1 MKRIFTIITLTI
13 FVWGCAKKIAPQSSS
28 TPVSSNSGSAVAAP
42 ETTPKLGNSAPV
54 VNTPVAPSPSSTPVS
69 PAAIPS
75 VPSTPEGTRS
85 PTDRSGTKS
94 PEMLGQSTFNAK
106 CGKCHGL
113 KVTTD
118 YTADRWI
125 SIMQVMA
132 TKAQL
137 TEAEKENVLAYV
149 KVNAKR

>member
-1 MKRIFTIITLTI
+1 MKRIFTIITVTI
-13 FVWGCAKKIAPQSSS
+13 FVWGCAKKISPQASSAPM
-28 TPVSSNSGSAVAAP
+28 SSNSGSAVAAP
-42 ETTPKLGNSAPV
+42 EMSPKSGNSAPV
-54 VNTPVAPSPSSTPVS
+54 VNTPVMPSSTPAS

-75 VPSTPEGTRS
+75 VPSTPQGTRT
-85 PTDRSGTKS
+85 PTERSGTKS
-94 PEMLGQSTFNAK
+94 PEMLGQSTFNVK

-118 YTADRWI
+118 YTADRWV

-137 TEAEKENVLAYV
+137 TETEKENVLAYV
-149 KVNAKR
+149 KANAKR

>member
-1 MKRIFTIITLTI
+1 MKRMFTIITVTV
-13 FVWGCAKKIAPQSSS
+13 FVWGCAKKMSPQVSSAPM
-28 TPVSSNSGSAVAAP
+28 SSNSGSPVAVP
-42 ETTPKLGNSAPV
+42 DMSPKLGNSAPV
-54 VNTPVAPSPSSTPVS
+54 GNTPVTPSSTPVL
-69 PAAIPS
+69 PEVPS

-118 YTADRWI
+118 YPADRWI

-132 TKAQL
+132 AKAL
-137 TEAEKENVLAYV
+137 LSDSEKENVLAYV
-149 KVNAKR
+149 KANARK

>member
-1 MKRIFTIITLTI
+1 MKRIFTIITVTI
-13 FVWGCAKKIAPQSSS
+13 FVWGCAKKISPQASSA
-28 TPVSSNSGSAVAAP
+28 TVSSNSGSAVAAP
-42 ETTPKLGNSAPV
+42 EMSPKLGSSAPV
-54 VNTPVAPSPSSTPVS
+54 VNTSVTPSLTPAS

-75 VPSTPEGTRS
+75 VPSTPEGTRT
-85 PTDRSGTKS
+85 PTDRSGTTS
-94 PEMLGQSTFNAK
+94 PEMLGQATFNVK

-113 KVTTD
+113 KVTSD

-137 TEAEKENVLAYV
+137 TETEKENVLAYV
-149 KVNAKR
+149 KANARR

>member
-1 MKRIFTIITLTI
+1 MKRIFTIITVTI
-13 FVWGCAKKIAPQSSS
+13 FVWGCAKKISPQASSA
-28 TPVSSNSGSAVAAP
+28 PVSSNSGSAVAAP
-42 ETTPKLGNSAPV
+42 EMSPKLGSSAPV
-54 VNTPVAPSPSSTPVS
+54 VNTSVTPSLTPAS

-75 VPSTPEGTRS
+75 VPSTPEGTRT

-106 CGKCHGL
+106 CSKCHGL
-113 KVTTD
+113 KVTAD

-137 TEAEKENVLAYV
+137 TETEKENVLAYV
-149 KVNAKR
+149 KANAKR

>member
-1 MKRIFTIITLTI
+1 MKRIFTIITVTI
-13 FVWGCAKKIAPQSSS
+13 FVWGCAKKISPQSSASAPS
-28 TPVSSNSGSAVAAP
+28 TNSGSAVVAPAAP
-42 ETTPKLGNSAPV
+42 PKFEAAPVANTAPAASTAPAGSAP
-54 VNTPVAPSPSSTPVS
+54 
-69 PAAIPS
+69 IPS
-75 VPSTPEGTRS
+75 VPSTPAGTRT
-85 PTDRSGTKS
+85 PTERSGTSS

-106 CGKCHGL
+106 CGRCHGL

-137 TEAEKENVLAYV
+137 AYAEKENVLAYV
-149 KVNAKR
+149 KANAKR

>member
-1 MKRIFTIITLTI
+1 MKRIFTIIAVTVFI
-13 FVWGCAKKIAPQSSS
+13 WGCAKKMSPQASSAPM
-28 TPVSSNSGSAVAAP
+28 SSNSGSAVVAP
-42 ETTPKLGNSAPV
+42 DMSPKLGSSVPV
-54 VNTPVAPSPSSTPVS
+54 GTTPVAPPSTPAL
-69 PAAIPS
+69 PAVPS
-75 VPSTPEGTRS
+75 IPSTPEGTRS
-85 PTDRSGTKS
+85 PSDRSGTKS
-94 PEMLGQSTFNAK
+94 AEMLGQSTFNAK

-137 TEAEKENVLAYV
+137 SDSEKENVLAYV
-149 KVNAKR
+149 KANAKK